1 MPKAFLKAKSIRSE
15 SKERVLDVAE
25 KHFTEK
31 GFAAV
36 SLKDIANEL
45 GMKQASLY
53 YHAPDGKEQLFVE
66 SLERALHKHFIGI
79 ENVLKNTNSNLDDQ
93 FLAIALWF
101 FSQPPMDLMRMV
113 HADMPKLP
121 KRLANRFME
130 ISYQSLLSP
139 IEKIVVDAQKRGDL
153 RSEIDETMIAG
164 AFFSIVQSLQD
175 VRQYAKQG
183 DLALAKDAVDLL
195 LNGARKK

>member
-1 MPKAFLKAKSIRSE
+1 MPKASLKAKPAHSE
-15 SKERVLDVAE
+15 SKERVLEAAE

-36 SLKDIANEL
+36 SLRDIASEL

-66 SLERALHKHFIGI
+66 SLERALQKHFQGI
-79 ENVLKNTNSNLDDQ
+79 ENAIMNAKPNLDDQ
-93 FLAIALWF
+93 FLAVALWF
-101 FSQPPMDLMRMV
+101 FSQPPVDLMRMA

-139 IEKIVVDAQKRGDL
+139 IEKIVVEAQKRGEL
-153 RSEIDETMIAG
+153 RKEIDETMIAG
-164 AFFSIVQSLQD
+164 GFFSIIQSLQD
-175 VRQYAKQG
+175 VRQYAKRG
-183 DLALAKDAVDLL
+183 DVALAKEAVDLI

>member
-1 MPKAFLKAKSIRSE
+1 MPKSRPSPKPVSSEAKA
-15 SKERVLDVAE
+15 RVLDVAE
-25 KHFTEK
+25 KLFTER
-31 GFAAV
+31 GFTAV
-36 SLKDIANEL
+36 SLRQIADEL

-66 SLERALHKHFIGI
+66 SLERSLQKHFVGI
-79 ENVLKNTNSNLDDQ
+79 ELAIQNSKPNLDDQ
-93 FLAIALWF
+93 FLAVALWF
-101 FSQPPMDLMRMV
+101 FSQPPMDLMRMA

-139 IEKIVVDAQKRGDL
+139 IEKIVVEAQQRGDL
-153 RSEIDETMIAG
+153 RKDINKTMIAG
-164 AFFSIVQSLQD
+164 SFFSIVQSLQD
-175 VRQYAKQG
+175 VRQYGKNG
-183 DLALAKDAVDLL
+183 DIALAKEAVDLI